1 LMKRLIIIFAILTA
15 LFYISGCGIY
25 SFTGASIPAEA
36 KTISIQHFPNNAS
49 MVEPTLSQAFT
60 DALRDKFV
68 SQTNLTLIQKG
79 GDLMIDGAIVAYTV
93 KPVAIQSNQTAAL
106 NRLTIT
112 VNVRFTNTYDKDKD
126 FETSFTRYEDYPSN
140 KDLAIVQQNLIDLI
154 NEMLVDDIFNKAV
167 VNW

>member
-1 LMKRLIIIFAILTA
+1 
-15 LFYISGCGIY
+15 
-25 SFTGASIPAEA
+25 
-36 KTISIQHFPNNAS
+36 

-93 KPVAIQSNQTAAL
+93 KPIAIQSNQTAAL

-112 VNVRFTNTYDKDKD
+112 INVRFTNIYDEDKD

-140 KDLAIVQQNLIDLI
+140 QDLAIVQQNLIDLI

>member
-1 LMKRLIIIFAILTA
+1 MKRLIIIFTILTA

-49 MVEPTLSQAFT
+49 MVEPTLSQSFT
-60 DALRDKFV
+60 DVLRDKFV
-68 SQTNLTLIQKG
+68 SQTNLILIQKG
-79 GDLMIDGAIVAYTV
+79 GDLMIDGSIVAYTV
-93 KPVAIQSNQTAAL
+93 KPVAIQSDQTPAL
-106 NRLTIT
+106 NRLTIII
-112 VNVRFTNTYDKDKD
+112 NVRFTNIYDEDKD

-140 KDLAIVQQNLIDLI
+140 QDLAIVQQNLIDLI

>member
-1 LMKRLIIIFAILTA
+1 MKRLIIIFAILTA

>member
-1 LMKRLIIIFAILTA
+1 MKRLIIIFTILTA

-49 MVEPTLSQAFT
+49 MVEPTLSQSFT

-68 SQTNLTLIQKG
+68 SQTNLILIQKG
-79 GDLMIDGAIVAYTV
+79 GDLMIDGSIVAYTV
-93 KPVAIQSNQTAAL
+93 KPVAIQSDQTPAL
-106 NRLTIT
+106 NRLTIII
-112 VNVRFTNTYDKDKD
+112 NVRFTNIYDEDKD

-140 KDLAIVQQNLIDLI
+140 QDLAIVQQNLIDLI

>member
-1 LMKRLIIIFAILTA
+1 MKRLIIIFTILTA

-49 MVEPTLSQAFT
+49 MVEPTLSQSFT

-68 SQTNLTLIQKG
+68 SQTNLILIQKG
-79 GDLMIDGAIVAYTV
+79 GDLMIDGSIVAYTV
-93 KPVAIQSNQTAAL
+93 KPVAIQSDQTAAL

-112 VNVRFTNTYDKDKD
+112 INVRFTNIYDEDKD

-140 KDLAIVQQNLIDLI
+140 QDLAIVQQNLIDLI

>member
-1 LMKRLIIIFAILTA
+1 
-15 LFYISGCGIY
+15 
-25 SFTGASIPAEA
+25 
-36 KTISIQHFPNNAS
+36 
-49 MVEPTLSQAFT
+49 
-60 DALRDKFV
+60 LRDKFV

>member
-1 LMKRLIIIFAILTA
+1 MKRLIIIFAILTA

-126 FETSFTRYEDYPSN
+126 LETSFTRYEDYPSN